1 MKRFGANA
9 HALRIYCFLWFCFA
23 SPGPILAQP
32 AQDHEGAKTAPA
44 VQLTISSKSTQFYAG
59 EIVPLDLAFSTSVPQ
74 RYQINNASYDR
85 SGRMNHE
92 QFMVEPKDATRD
104 PLYLYF
110 NAITFFVGGGL
121 SSDDF
126 LTASPKIIHLNLNE
140 WISFDRPGTYRISVI
155 SHRVGDSVAA
165 DQPSGNPV
173 EVQSNSIEIKIVAPD
188 PAWQAAEL
196 ANIRQVLDHS
206 PPAEPNVPDQPRQAA
221 MARLRYLG
229 TEPAALEMAR
239 RLRGY
244 GGNFDVECMFG
255 LIGSPHRDAGLA
267 EMNRLFG
274 TPDFPISGTF
284 LMTMAILPLDPTA
297 TTESLRAN
305 METNIRALQER
316 LMSVLPQK
324 RGKAAATSL
333 ETVLS
338 DTRMK
343 ASDDVRKQL
352 IPRLIATFNSLPV
365 SQQAS
370 WLQYRWDGI
379 KDSRWLPLLRT
390 IALRYRDY
398 RDPHEMSAYESLSL
412 SGAALARWYELDPD
426 AARDAVIRE
435 ITRPKPRYGA
445 DVLGLLP
452 GKTLPEVEDQL
463 AQHLLAS
470 DDYEVEGKIASLL
483 FRYADFGAWPQVA
496 GKVTENVGTWA
507 CEPQDTMLAYA
518 LRVDPETAR
527 PLLERAIAAR
537 GPQDNACRHML
548 FTDVGALQQ
557 DPLLEELA
565 IKSLTDPDPEVAQAA
580 AFYLGIHGSAT
591 AEQPLWERYQ
601 AWSSQWRGREQEF
614 RFIYAARNPNTKQEG
629 IGEQLA
635 IALASGL
642 GWLSD
647 ETKLRHIAELGVG
660 QNISR
665 NIDRDLQ
672 VWSEQPR
679 TIACN
684 PTGSARSPISFA
696 VAQYDLHSIE
706 DLKTKLG
713 QFPAGSKF
721 LWSSFDPD
729 TSAECD
735 KAFADASQFAAKS
748 GIRLQRVANTSSDA
762 N

>member
-1 MKRFGANA
+1 MLPLRKKGPPRKRCACVLLAVNFDSVVAG
-9 HALRIYCFLWFCFA
+9 LRSI
-23 SPGPILAQP
+23 
-32 AQDHEGAKTAPA
+32 
-44 VQLTISSKSTQFYAG
+44 
-59 EIVPLDLAFSTSVPQ
+59 
-74 RYQINNASYDR
+74 RY
-85 SGRMNHE
+85 
-92 QFMVEPKDATRD
+92 
-104 PLYLYF
+104 L
-110 NAITFFVGGGL
+110 
-121 SSDDF
+121 
-126 LTASPKIIHLNLNE
+126 
-140 WISFDRPGTYRISVI
+140 
-155 SHRVGDSVAA
+155 VAA

-196 ANIRQVLDHS
+196 ANIREMLDHS
-206 PPAEPNVPDQPRQAA
+206 PPAEPDAPDQPRQAA

-229 TEPAALEMAR
+229 TESAALEMAR
-239 RLRGY
+239 RLRGD
-244 GGNFDVECMFG
+244 GGYSDVECMFG
-255 LIGSPHRDAGLA
+255 LIASPHRDAGLA
-267 EMNRLFG
+267 EMNNLFG

-297 TTESLRAN
+297 TPESLRAN
-305 METNIRALQER
+305 M
-316 LMSVLPQK
+316 
-324 RGKAAATSL
+324 
-333 ETVLS
+333 
-338 DTRMK
+338 
-343 ASDDVRKQL
+343 
-352 IPRLIATFNSLPV
+352 
-365 SQQAS
+365 
-370 WLQYRWDGI
+370 
-379 KDSRWLPLLRT
+379 
-390 IALRYRDY
+390 
-398 RDPHEMSAYESLSL
+398 
-412 SGAALARWYELDPD
+412 
-426 AARDAVIRE
+426 
-435 ITRPKPRYGA
+435 
-445 DVLGLLP
+445 
-452 GKTLPEVEDQL
+452 
-463 AQHLLAS
+463 
-470 DDYEVEGKIASLL
+470 
-483 FRYADFGAWPQVA
+483 FRYTDSGAWPQVA

-557 DPLLEELA
+557 DPILEELA

-580 AFYLGIHGSAT
+580 ACYLGIHGSAA

-614 RFIYAARNPNTKQEG
+614 RFTYAARNPNTKQEG

-635 IALASGL
+635 TALASGL

-647 ETKLRHIAELGVG
+647 ETKLRHIVELGVG
-660 QNISR
+660 QNIPR

-721 LWSSFDPD
+721 LWSSFDPN

-735 KAFADASQFAAKS
+735 KAFADASQFAARN

>member
-1 MKRFGANA
+1 MKRSGANA
-9 HALRIYCFLWFCFA
+9 HALRIYCFLWLCFA
-23 SPGPILAQP
+23 SPGPLLAQA
-32 AQDHEGAKTAPA
+32 AQEPGAAKTAPA
-44 VQLTISSKSTQFYAG
+44 VQLIISSKSTQFYAG
-59 EIVPLDLAFSTSVPQ
+59 EIIPLDLAFSSSVPQ
-74 RYQINNASYDR
+74 RYEINNASYDR
-85 SGRMNHE
+85 SDRMNYE
-92 QFMVEPKDATRD
+92 QFIVDPKDATRD
-104 PLYLYF
+104 PLYFYF
-110 NAITFFVGGGL
+110 NSNGFFMGGGL
-121 SSDDF
+121 TSFDF

-140 WISFDRPGTYRISVI
+140 WIGFDHPGTYRISVI

-188 PAWQAAEL
+188 PGWQAAEL

-206 PPAEPNVPDQPRQAA
+206 PPAEPDAPDQPRQAA

-229 TEPAALEMAR
+229 TESAALEMAR
-239 RLRGY
+239 RLRGD
-244 GGNFDVECMFG
+244 GGNSDVECMFG
-255 LIGSPHRDAGLA
+255 LIASPHRDAGLA

-297 TTESLRAN
+297 TPESLRAN
-305 METNIRALQER
+305 MGTNMRALQER
-316 LMSVLPQK
+316 LTSVLPQK
-324 RGKAAATSL
+324 RGKAAAMSL

-338 DTRMK
+338 GTRMK

-379 KDSRWLPLLRT
+379 KDSQWLPLLRT
-390 IALRYRDY
+390 IAVRYEDY
-398 RDPHEMSAYESLSL
+398 PDPHEMSAYESLSL
-412 SGAALARWYELDPD
+412 SGAALARWYEIDPD
-426 AARDAVIRE
+426 AARDAVIKE

-452 GKTLPEVEDQL
+452 EKTLPQVEDQL
-463 AQHLLAS
+463 AQHLLAT

-483 FRYADFGAWPQVA
+483 FRYADSGAWLQVA

-557 DPLLEELA
+557 DPILEELA

-580 AFYLGIHGSAT
+580 ACYLGIHGSAA

-601 AWSSQWRGREQEF
+601 AWSSQW
-614 RFIYAARNPNTKQEG
+614 
-629 IGEQLA
+629 
-635 IALASGL
+635 
-642 GWLSD
+642 
-647 ETKLRHIAELGVG
+647 
-660 QNISR
+660 
-665 NIDRDLQ
+665 
-672 VWSEQPR
+672 
-679 TIACN
+679 
-684 PTGSARSPISFA
+684 
-696 VAQYDLHSIE
+696 
-706 DLKTKLG
+706 
-713 QFPAGSKF
+713 
-721 LWSSFDPD
+721 
-729 TSAECD
+729 
-735 KAFADASQFAAKS
+735 
-748 GIRLQRVANTSSDA
+748 
-762 N
+762 